1 MRNDVSHSQPESRR
15 AFEEAAGVLLD
26 AIDTMAMV
34 LDPSGRIVMANR
46 ACEAVLAMPAEKM
59 LGRSP
64 LELGIGPRDPCPDQ
78 ATGDVQVRN
87 QNGEIRLVAW
97 TSRVVY
103 EPDHTVR
110 CVVVTGTDVT
120 ETRATE
126 RQLRDSESRFRE
138 LAENVNDFVA
148 ELTLDGVFSYVNP
161 SFERVLGF
169 KREELLGHSVF
180 EHVLAA
186 DHEEVTRALL
196 ELSTPGV
203 SRQTTMRV
211 RDYSGR
217 IRTFESVARTFVGR
231 DGKLRLAAICRD
243 VSERSAAES
252 ELRRVD
258 RLLALGTFAA
268 GVAHEINNPVAA
280 ILLAAEVA
288 LERPRLDPNESLELR
303 TLERIASHARRCAS
317 IVRSMLDF
325 AVQSRGERRLHD
337 VNDLVERSLQLLDS
351 YARERGSQVS
361 FAPGQALGSL
371 RCNSVEIEQ
380 VLVNLLRNALESRD
394 SGVSV
399 EVETLAVESF
409 VRISVSDDGA
419 GIPAAAAAQIFEPF
433 YSTKLTGTGLGL
445 AICRRIVSEHGG
457 EIHREDRPSG
467 GTRFVVDLP
476 VARAYTWRTSHTPSS

>member
-34 LDPSGRIVMANR
+34 LDPAGHIVMANR
-46 ACEAVLAMPAEKM
+46 ACEDVLGMPAEKM

-78 ATGDVQVRN
+78 ATGDVQVRKHD
-87 QNGEIRLVAW
+87 GEIRLVAW

-126 RQLRDSESRFRE
+126 RQLRESESRFRE

-148 ELTLDGVFSYVNP
+148 ELTLDGVFSWVNP
-161 SFERVLGF
+161 PFETVMGF
-169 KREELLGHSVF
+169 KANELIGHSVYDY
-180 EHVLAA
+180 VLQA
-186 DHEEVTRALL
+186 DHEEVTRALT
-196 ELSTPGV
+196 ELSRPGV

-211 RDYSGR
+211 RDHAGR
-217 IRTFESVARTFVGR
+217 IRTFESVARTFVAR
-231 DGKLRLAAICRD
+231 DGKLRMAAVCRD
-243 VSERSAAES
+243 VSERTAVEA

-288 LERPRLDPNESLELR
+288 LERPRLETGESLEWR

-325 AVQSRGERRLHD
+325 AVQGRGERRLHD
-337 VNDLVERSLQLLDS
+337 VNDLVGRSVQLVES
-351 YARERGSQVS
+351 YGRERNSRVS
-361 FAPGQALGSL
+361 FAPGADMPSIRANG
-371 RCNSVEIEQ
+371 VEIEQ
-380 VLVNLLRNALESRD
+380 VLVNLLRNAFESRD
-394 SGVSV
+394 AGVSV
-399 EVETLAVESF
+399 EVETRAEDGVA
-409 VRISVSDDGA
+409 RIVVSDDGA
-419 GIPAAAAAQIFEPF
+419 GIPVAASAQIWEPF
-433 YSTKLTGTGLGL
+433 YSTKLASGGTGLGL
-445 AICRRIVSEHGG
+445 AICRRIISEHGG
-457 EIHREDRPSG
+457 EIRREDRPGG

-476 VARAYTWRTSHTPSS
+476 VARPFTWRAS